1 MKEYSQ
7 TYKEE
12 HQNKEYRFR
21 LTSQVEEMIQAYHN
35 DPTDIWINSF
45 GGCRSNWICDL
56 LNDQYNTRCK
66 GYQIKGAHAL
76 RPQDVPVQMGIF
88 CYVEDLGVALS
99 SSDAH
104 LETTWHVYEK
114 MLESK
119 HNDPLDYDMDKYLDL
134 IDQQIDNW
142 TTNPHFPV
150 LILNTDTMANKE
162 TYDLFLNL
170 FQVED
175 LPMRQRRTKRMNRS
189 FRPWSRKINKINK
202 KLRALPNWEVRMPYN
217 TFIKNKHILIPK

>member
-76 RPQDVPVQMGIF
+76 RCSG
-88 CYVEDLGVALS
+88 
-99 SSDAH
+99 SDG
-104 LETTWHVYEK
+104 
-114 MLESK
+114 
-119 HNDPLDYDMDKYLDL
+119 
-134 IDQQIDNW
+134 
-142 TTNPHFPV
+142 
-150 LILNTDTMANKE
+150 
-162 TYDLFLNL
+162 
-170 FQVED
+170 
-175 LPMRQRRTKRMNRS
+175 
-189 FRPWSRKINKINK
+189 
-202 KLRALPNWEVRMPYN
+202 
-217 TFIKNKHILIPK
+217 HILLR